1 MLGSAAEDAGLRHAA
16 PASSIGLGTSVPG
29 PMSCEVARALTG
41 RLAKVL
47 IGQGPC
53 QDVRSTPRRSSW
65 SSMTRMGLLGRHP
78 ANSARMGGSIC
89 RVEPHPDAA
98 TMHVED
104 LLVDGEP
111 EAIGDVE
118 HGVDEAQEVFAAR
131 ADAGERIQCF
141 VGQRSLEI
149 APTPRQRVAWARGA
163 AASRD
168 HNCCLKRRG

>member
-1 MLGSAAEDAGLRHAA
+1 
-16 PASSIGLGTSVPG
+16 
-29 PMSCEVARALTG
+29 MSCEVARALTG

-53 QDVRSTPRRSSW
+53 QDEQHAAEVFLVLDDQNGLAHDAIRR
-65 SSMTRMGLLGRHP
+65 
-78 ANSARMGGSIC
+78 NSARMGGSIC
-89 RVEPHPDAA
+89 KVEPHADAA

-149 APTPRQRVAWARGA
+149 APTPRQRLAWARGA
-163 AASRD
+163 AASRK
-168 HNCCLKRRG
+168 HNCCLRRRG